1 MKRTVYTGLLCS
13 AAMFAAWSAPVTAPV
28 ITSELPDFHAMAA
41 TSRHT
46 QRLGKSDL
54 LGHVWIADFFF
65 TRCGKL
71 CPLMSGQMRQL
82 QSRLSPDVLL
92 VSFTIDPDED
102 SLKALRLYA
111 RHFDA
116 DPERWFFLRM
126 PKSRLAELM
135 AASFRMIT
143 VNRAADAKKSSE
155 SALSHSSRFVLV
167 DARGRVRAVYDGL
180 DKDSLTFIVTAAEM
194 LRKEGKP

>member
-1 MKRTVYTGLLCS
+1 MRRYVFTGLLCGV
-13 AAMFAAWSAPVTAPV
+13 AMGAPMTAPI

-41 TSRHT
+41 TSRQT
-46 QRLGKSDL
+46 QRLEKSDL

-65 TRCGKL
+65 TRCGNL

-82 QSRLSPDVLL
+82 QNRLSSDVLL
-92 VSFTIDPDED
+92 VSFTIDPEED

-111 RHFDA
+111 RRFDA
-116 DPERWFFLRM
+116 DPQRWFFLRM

-143 VNRAADAKKSSE
+143 VNRAADEKKSAE
-155 SALSHSSRFVLV
+155 PVLSHSSRFVLV
-167 DARGRVRAVYDGL
+167 DTRGRIRAVYDGL
-180 DKDSLTFIVTAAEM
+180 DKDSLQFIVTAAEM